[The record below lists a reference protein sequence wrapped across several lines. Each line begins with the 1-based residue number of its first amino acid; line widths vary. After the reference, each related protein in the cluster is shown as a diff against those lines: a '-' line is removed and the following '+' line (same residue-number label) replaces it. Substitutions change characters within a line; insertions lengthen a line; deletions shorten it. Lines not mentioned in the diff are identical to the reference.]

1 MGDEHDARLQMPDL
15 RSGLPATAATL
26 YPDKWAAAV
35 ADFERERR
43 ATIQG
48 ESDESTRRPSEK
60 I

>member
-15 RSGLPATAATL
+15 RSGLPAPAATL
-26 YPDKWAAAV
+26 YPDKWVV

-48 ESDESTRRPSEK
+48 ESDESTRRK
-60 I
+60 